1 MWQNEGAWNN
11 SKTWDNTENYDVPT
25 LTDETLEV
33 TPAIVTDINDMIEKL
48 NRISVLGYNTIT
60 VEQELVDGI
69 TAGYMI
75 DRIIFEE
82 TSGNTG
88 QISAGITADE
98 FELFTQQVIQ
108 GSDLTVISID
118 KIFSM
123 TDVKSIYLHTKGDG
137 DTWNRMELNVYVL
150 LLRII

>member
-88 QISAGITADE
+88 QISAGIRADE
-98 FELFTQQVIQ
+98 FELFTQQEIQ

-123 TDVKSIYLHTKGDG
+123 TDVKSIYLHTNGAG
-137 DTWNRMELNVYVL
+137 DTWNNMELNVYVL